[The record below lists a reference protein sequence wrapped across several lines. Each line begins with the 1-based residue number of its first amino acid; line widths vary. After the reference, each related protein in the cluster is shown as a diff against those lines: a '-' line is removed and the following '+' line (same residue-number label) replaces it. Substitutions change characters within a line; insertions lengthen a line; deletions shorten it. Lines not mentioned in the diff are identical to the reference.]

1 MLNYLLLFYHRK
13 ELKMKEFI
21 QRFLCGILPF
31 GTFMY
36 VLFNGYPEPL
46 GLIVGVVCGLLGL
59 LIAGKEISRCLH

>member
-1 MLNYLLLFYHRK
+1 
-13 ELKMKEFI
+13 MKEFI
-21 QRFLCGILPF
+21 QMFLCGILTF

-59 LIAGKEISRCLH
+59 FIAGKEISRCLH